1 MVIVRSLICGVSSWH
16 YLGNYDRHRAS
27 GGRRWRGSACC
38 KSSLSLSLSLRT
50 NTYTNTNI
58 YTYIFFLFVSL
69 SLFICFVGIRAAT
82 VSERKLTWTHD
93 IYRRPRTA
101 FNGARVYA
109 CGLRDISVMRYEP
122 VGMRMPVVSRWLSY
136 NQCEISL
143 CAVRLSETNPP
154 LKFQFSPVIAIYTA
168 RTAIFV
174 GVLSQSYSDISI
186 FFWEGKTDI
195 SWWRRVLILR
205 IDGISILTKDYYQ
218 LLLSENLK
226 ISGRIGFSKTVS
238 YIKYRDFSKSCFY
251 WIDLAKKEYYCKE
264 AKKRGSF
271 RNLCV
276 SRYDE
281 ILSRTR
287 PYPSI
292 RNFRILVSKP
302 LVVIFSLE
310 TRLELHYPR
319 NWENL
324 ILRKTFDN
332 QIQSDQKL
340 EIVKVCVVNRIWLLP
355 GRSMSI
361 IPTPSKV
368 SVLTPRIKYA
378 IE

>member
-1 MVIVRSLICGVSSWH
+1 M
-16 YLGNYDRHRAS
+16 
-27 GGRRWRGSACC
+27 RG
-38 KSSLSLSLSLRT
+38 T
-50 NTYTNTNI
+50 
-58 YTYIFFLFVSL
+58 
-69 SLFICFVGIRAAT
+69 
-82 VSERKLTWTHD
+82 
-93 IYRRPRTA
+93 
-101 FNGARVYA
+101 
-109 CGLRDISVMRYEP
+109 
-122 VGMRMPVVSRWLSY
+122 
-136 NQCEISL
+136 
-143 CAVRLSETNPP
+143 AVRNKSAVE
-154 LKFQFSPVIAIYTA
+154 
-168 RTAIFV
+168 
-174 GVLSQSYSDISI
+174 
-186 FFWEGKTDI
+186 
-195 SWWRRVLILR
+195 
-205 IDGISILTKDYYQ
+205 ISILSRNRYLHRAYRNFCRSFVAKLFGYFDFFLGGEDRYILVAESIDFTDRWNKYFDEG
-218 LLLSENLK
+218 LLSIVVIRESEN
-226 ISGRIGFSKTVS
+226 IGSGIGFSKTVS

-340 EIVKVCVVNRIWLLP
+340 EIVKVCVVNRI
-355 GRSMSI
+355 
-361 IPTPSKV
+361 
-368 SVLTPRIKYA
+368 
-378 IE
+378 